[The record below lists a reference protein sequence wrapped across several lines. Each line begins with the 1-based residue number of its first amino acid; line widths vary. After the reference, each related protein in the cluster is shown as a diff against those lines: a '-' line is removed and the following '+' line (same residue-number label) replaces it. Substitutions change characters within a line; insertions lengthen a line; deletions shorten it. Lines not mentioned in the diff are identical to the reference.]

1 MQTYDD
7 WNNGETSGLD
17 FYEPFFAR
25 PIDQWEGHTWSVQIT
40 IPLDSLTQEF
50 FYFCHSTYGG
60 QY

>member
-17 FYEPFFAR
+17 FYEPFFKR

-40 IPLDSLTQEF
+40 IPEDSLTQEF